1 MIQEKSFSVTGK
13 TNDGSNTL
21 TFTLRVIE
29 ESISVWENRSNVVVD
44 AFLQQS
50 ETGVS
55 FQNCTTRIQCSLNG
69 RYSFFESTGNSL
81 MGNQQK
87 QYASWE
93 TDVIHDDDGSFEL
106 EVSGNLRIY
115 DSENKPIADLQIR
128 GQTMNLSQIS
138 RFSSV
143 GAADANIGSNTTI
156 VLVPADSSYRHSIRY
171 QFGELT
177 GYIRADGQISAGET
191 LVSERVISFPVPE
204 SFYDQIPNKKQMACQ
219 LEVRAYAAGRFVG
232 LTETSFTVTA
242 DKELCKPLLTAS
254 VEDINEVTLAATGD
268 PDTMVRYCSTAQCQA
283 TAQSRNGA
291 LLESVTVNGMPIDG
305 ELVVSNA
312 ETGTFLFLAADS
324 RGYRTEQ
331 QVRKNLIPYVCLT
344 CNPTACRTAP
354 TTGQVALT
362 VAGNCWKGNFGATE
376 NTLTG
381 SYRVDSG
388 QWQPLNLTIR
398 EDHTYETQL
407 LLEELDYRLG
417 HVIEVS
423 VTDKMGTVKANVYVG
438 RGLPVFDWG
447 EDYFNFHVPVHFGA
461 GATGLT

>member
-29 ESISVWENRSNVVVD
+29 ETVSVRENRSHVAVE
-44 AFLQQS
+44 AYLRQS

-55 FQNCTTRIQCSLNG
+55 FQDCTTRIQCSLNG
-69 RYSFFESTGNSL
+69 RHSFSESTQSSL
-81 MGNQQK
+81 MGDQQK
-87 QYASWE
+87 QYAGWE
-93 TDVIHDDDGSFEL
+93 TDVTHDDDGSFKL
-106 EVSGNLRIY
+106 EVSGRLWIY
-115 DSENKPIADLQIR
+115 DRENKTVADLQIR

-138 RFSSV
+138 RASSV
-143 GAADANIGSNTTI
+143 GASDANIGSNTTI
-156 VLVPADSSYRHSIRY
+156 VIVPASSSYRHSIRY
-171 QFGELT
+171 RFGELT
-177 GYIRADGQISAGET
+177 GYIRADGQTSAGET
-191 LVSERVISFPVPE
+191 LVSEQVISFPVPE
-204 SFYDQIPNKKQMACQ
+204 SFYQQIPDKKQMACY
-219 LEVRAYAAGRFVG
+219 LEVRSYAGGSFVG

-242 DKELCKPLLTAS
+242 DKELCRPLLTAS
-254 VEDINEVTLAATGD
+254 AEDINAVTCAATGD
-268 PDTMVRYCSTAQCQA
+268 PDTLVRYCSAVRCRA

-291 LLESVTVNGMPIDG
+291 LLESATVNGLPIDG
-305 ELVVSNA
+305 ELVVADA
-312 ETGTFLFLAADS
+312 ETGTFLFWATDS
-324 RGYRTEQ
+324 RGYRTEE
-331 QVRKNLIPYVCLT
+331 QVKKPLIPYICLT
-344 CNPTACRTAP
+344 CNPTAYRTAP

-362 VAGNCWKGNFGATE
+362 VAGNCWKGNFGVTE

-381 SYRVDSG
+381 SYRVDGG
-388 QWQPLNLTIR
+388 QWQSLDLTIR

-417 HVIEVS
+417 HAVEVS
-423 VTDKMGTVKANVYVG
+423 VTDKMGTVEANVYVG

>member
-1 MIQEKSFSVTGK
+1 MIQQKSFSVTGQTSDRK
-13 TNDGSNTL
+13 NTL
-21 TFTLRVIE
+21 TFTLLVRE
-29 ESISVWENRSNVVVD
+29 ESVSVRDNESNVSIA

-50 ETGVS
+50 ETGIS
-55 FQNCTTRIQCSLNG
+55 FQNCTTRIQCSING
-69 RYSFFESTGNSL
+69 RYHFSEKTESPL
-81 MGNQQK
+81 LDDQQK
-87 QYASWE
+87 QYTAWE
-93 TDVIHDDDGSFEL
+93 ADVTHDDDGSFAL
-106 EVSGNLRIY
+106 EVSGHLWIY
-115 DSENKPIADLQIR
+115 DSDNNPVAELHIL
-128 GQTMNLSQIS
+128 GQTMMLSQIS
-138 RFSSV
+138 RTSAV
-143 GAADANIGSNTTI
+143 GASDANIGSNTTI
-156 VLVPADSSYRHSIRY
+156 VIVPANSGYKHSIRY
-171 QFGELT
+171 SFGALS
-177 GYIRADGQISAGET
+177 GYIKADGQTWPQET
-191 LVSERVISFPVPE
+191 LVSEQVISFPVPE
-204 SFYDQIPNKKQMACQ
+204 SFYQQIPDKKQMACC
-219 LEVRAYAAGRFVG
+219 LEVRAYASGKFLG
-232 LTETSFTVTA
+232 LTETSFMVTA

-268 PDTMVRYCSTAQCQA
+268 PNTVVRYCSAVRCQA
-283 TAQSRNGA
+283 TAQSRNA
-291 LLESVTVNGMPIDG
+291 AQLESVTVNGMPIDG

-312 ETGTFLFLAADS
+312 ETGTFLFSAVDS

-331 QVRKNLIPYVCLT
+331 QVSKNLIPYVCLT
-344 CNPTACRTAP
+344 CNPTAHRTAP

-388 QWQPLNLTIR
+388 QWQPLSLTLR

-423 VTDKMGTVKANVYVG
+423 VTDKMGTVNANVYVG